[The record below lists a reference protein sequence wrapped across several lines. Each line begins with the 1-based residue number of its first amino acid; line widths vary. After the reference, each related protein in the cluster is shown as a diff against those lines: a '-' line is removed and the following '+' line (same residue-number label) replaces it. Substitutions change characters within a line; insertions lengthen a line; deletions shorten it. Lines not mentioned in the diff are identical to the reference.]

1 MTAARPHPPAVAFVA
16 RSGTGK
22 TTLVEFLIGEM
33 RGRGYRVGALKHDAH
48 RFEIDRPGKDSA
60 RFPAAGAEVMVLVS
74 DDTVAMVQKPAH
86 PPRLDRLLREW
97 FTDLDLV
104 LVEGYKTSD
113 LPKIEVH
120 RAALGRSLLCRGEK
134 DDPHLLAVASDGP
147 AGELAELD
155 VPLLD
160 LENPAVIADFLEE
173 SLLKNHPDP

>member
-1 MTAARPHPPAVAFVA
+1 MTETRPHPPAVAFVA

-33 RGRGYRVGALKHDAH
+33 CARGYRIGALKHDAH

-60 RFPAAGAEVMVLVS
+60 RFTAAGAEVMVLVS
-74 DDTVAMVQKPAH
+74 DDTVAMVRKPVQA
-86 PPRLDRLLREW
+86 PRLDTVLKEW
-97 FTDLDLV
+97 FTGLDLV

-120 RAALGRSLLCRGEK
+120 RAALDKPLLCRGET

-147 AGELAELD
+147 AGGIAGLD
-155 VPLLD
+155 VPQLD
-160 LENPAVIADFLEE
+160 LENPATIADFLEE
-173 SLLKNHPDP
+173 CFLKFK

>member
-1 MTAARPHPPAVAFVA
+1 MTETRPHPPAVAFVA

-22 TTLVEFLIGEM
+22 TTLVETLIGEM
-33 RGRGYRVGALKHDAH
+33 CGRGYRVGALKHDAH

-60 RFPAAGAEVMVLVS
+60 RFTAAGAEVMVLVS
-74 DDTVAMVQKPAH
+74 DDTVAMIQKPTQ
-86 PPRLDRLLREW
+86 PPRLDRVLREW
-97 FTDLDLV
+97 FTDLDLI

-120 RAALGRSLLCRGEK
+120 RVALEKPLLCRGEK
-134 DDPHLLAVASDGP
+134 NDPHLLAIVSDGS

-160 LENPAVIADFLEE
+160 LENPAAIADFLEE
-173 SLLKNHPDP
+173 SFLKFE